1 MLLKINPQ
9 GSIRSDATNLDLVP
23 LTGKTGGTNTKNNAY
38 YGSADCSGNTM
49 PTGVNPSGDVYQ
61 LCKDW
66 GIVSAD
72 VILWDQTPG
81 WPTLSH
87 IPRSLSNQTSA
98 DIYQRYYI
106 FPFYYRGVTDGS
118 PIVCFTTAP
127 PRDYYLPL
135 SSTQPSCQW
144 SRLTPETAVVT
155 RLGQRWVRTNT
166 SSSSTFLLTLLFSEP
181 DRYGQF

>member
-1 MLLKINPQ
+1 MPVGTAQAKLQLTNLKGACYALDMLLKINPQ
-9 GSIRSDATNLDLVP
+9 GSIRNDATNLDLVP

-81 WPTLSH
+81 KRH
-87 IPRSLSNQTSA
+87 N
-98 DIYQRYYI
+98 
-106 FPFYYRGVTDGS
+106 FPG
-118 PIVCFTTAP
+118 
-127 PRDYYLPL
+127 
-135 SSTQPSCQW
+135 
-144 SRLTPETAVVT
+144 
-155 RLGQRWVRTNT
+155 
-166 SSSSTFLLTLLFSEP
+166 
-181 DRYGQF
+181 